1 LIKICYAKNSLYKPC
16 FKKIERKRNFRKEV
30 REFIKNP
37 DKDMKPIIKYDKES
51 NILSIR
57 FSKKKSA
64 DSEVK
69 GNVVIDYDEN
79 GEIVAIEI
87 MKISL
92 DEFLRVHREIPLK
105 EYIKV

>member
-1 LIKICYAKNSLYKPC
+1 
-16 FKKIERKRNFRKEV
+16 
-30 REFIKNP
+30 
-37 DKDMKPIIKYDKES
+37 MKPVIKYDKGTG
-51 NILSIR
+51 ILSIR
-57 FSKKKSA
+57 FSKKKSV
-64 DSEVK
+64 DSKVK

-87 MKISL
+87 MKIRL